1 MVMKTNTVQRLH
13 GLLFPE
19 PISSHFEAEDIKEFS
34 EHIEI
39 RLEELAE
46 LVPKELSESR
56 GKIILD
62 GFCNPVELQSFP
74 LKGKAVYLK
83 IYRRRW
89 KEKDTSCHYSNSYTL
104 HPQGVKATA
113 DFASFLKA
121 AFGQTPDE
129 HNTYRDGL
137 MH

>member
-1 MVMKTNTVQRLH
+1 MNTITLQSLH

-19 PISSHFEAEDIKEFS
+19 PISSHFEVRSIKEFS

-56 GKIILD
+56 GKIVLD

-89 KEKDTSCHYSNSYTL
+89 KEKGTSRHYSNSYKL
-104 HPQGVKATA
+104 HPEGVKATTE
-113 DFASFLKA
+113 FASFLKA
-121 AFGQTPDE
+121 TFGQTPGE

>member
-1 MVMKTNTVQRLH
+1 MKTYELQSLH

-19 PISSHFEAEDIKEFS
+19 PISSHFEVKNIKEFTDN
-34 EHIEI
+34 IEI

-46 LVPKELSESR
+46 LVPHELIEVS

-74 LKGKAVYLK
+74 LKGKAVNLK
-83 IYRRRW
+83 LYRRRW
-89 KEKDTSCHYSNSYTL
+89 KEKGTSHHYSNSYTL
-104 HPQGVKATA
+104 HPQGVKATT
-113 DFASFLKA
+113 DFASFLKEA
-121 AFGQTPDE
+121 IGQTTGE
-129 HNTYRDGL
+129 HNTYRNSF

>member
-1 MVMKTNTVQRLH
+1 MVMKTNIVQCLH

-19 PISSHFEAEDIKEFS
+19 PISSHFEVEEIKEFS

-46 LVPKELSESR
+46 LVPEELSESR

-89 KEKDTSCHYSNSYTL
+89 KEKDTSRHYSNCYTL
-104 HPQGVKATA
+104 HPQGVKATV

-121 AFGQTPDE
+121 AFGQTPGE
-129 HNTYRDGL
+129 HNTYRNGL